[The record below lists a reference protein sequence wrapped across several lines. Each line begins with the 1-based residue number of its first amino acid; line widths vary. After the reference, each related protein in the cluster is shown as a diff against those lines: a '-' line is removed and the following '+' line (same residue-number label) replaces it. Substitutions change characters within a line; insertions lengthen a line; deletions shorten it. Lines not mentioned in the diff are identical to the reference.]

1 MKRDY
6 IFLVLFLLL
15 FSSCRNHTGWV
26 IENPLPV
33 TRTDEVILLSR
44 NEVANKL
51 AVPGDK
57 VPVFKEGDQQLASQ
71 VDDFNGD
78 GKWDEVA
85 ILINMAPSESRKIY
99 ISFVEPSQYPVF
111 EKRTN
116 LRLGILQPDNTYT
129 EVDHY
134 WAPSCRDSF
143 KIIAQAESVSWE
155 NDKFGFRTYFDCRNV
170 KDLFGKLKPGMI
182 IDNLNQP
189 GTKSYHD
196 LADWGMDVLHCGSS
210 LGSGGIALLKND
222 SLFRLGSTDGYEY
235 QKIVEGPV
243 RSVFELRYKGWHV
256 DSLTLDAVERV
267 TIIPGKYWFQSD
279 VTVNGLPEGAQ
290 IVTGIVTSRLKKEP
304 FQFRESGFTCI
315 GTHDVQSLNNDELGM
330 AVLVP
335 GNETGK
341 IARTTDIDFFAKGFQ
356 TVKEKGFSNI
366 ISQTYYVS
374 QKAVNNKPSTHW
386 FAAVW
391 GLEKDQ
397 WKTEAGFRQ
406 YLKGEMEKLA
416 HPLIIKGLRVT
427 EQEP

>member
-6 IFLVLFLLL
+6 IFLVLALLL

-33 TRTDEVILLSR
+33 SRTDEVIVLTR

-57 VPVFKEGDQQLASQ
+57 VPVFREGDQQLASQ

-85 ILINMAPSESRKIY
+85 ILVNMAPSESRKIY
-99 ISFVEPSQYPVF
+99 ISFVEPAQYPVF

-116 LRLGILQPDNTYT
+116 LRLGILQPDSTYA

-134 WAPSCRDSF
+134 LAPTCRDSF

-189 GTKSYHD
+189 GAKSYHEQ
-196 LADWGMDVLHCGSS
+196 ADWGMDVLHCGSS

-222 SLFRLGSTDGYEY
+222 SLFRLGSTDSYEY

-256 DSLTLDAVERV
+256 DSLTLDAVERIS
-267 TIIPGKYWFQSD
+267 IIPGKYWFQSD

-315 GTHDVQSLNNDELGM
+315 GTHDIQSLNNDELGM

-335 GNETGK
+335 ENETGK
-341 IARTTDIDFFAKGFQ
+341 IARASDIDFFAKGFQ
-356 TVKEKGFSNI
+356 TVKEKNFSNI
-366 ISQTYYVS
+366 ISQTYYIS
-374 QKAVNNKPSTHW
+374 QKAADNKPSRHW

-391 GLEKDQ
+391 GLEKEQ

-406 YLKGEMEKLA
+406 YLKDEMDKLA
-416 HPLIIKGLRVT
+416 HPLIIKGLRVMG
-427 EQEP
+427 QEH